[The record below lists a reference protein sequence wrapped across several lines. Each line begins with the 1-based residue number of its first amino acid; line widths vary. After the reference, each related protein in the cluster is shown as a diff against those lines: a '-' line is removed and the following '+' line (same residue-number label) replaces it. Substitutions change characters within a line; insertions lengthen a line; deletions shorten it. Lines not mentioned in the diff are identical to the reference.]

1 MKTIKVKFEGTT
13 ALMLNNPQCINPMHP
28 LAKALKAITSKRNKT
43 DEDHME
49 IIHLQFLASPYLN
62 KKGQYIIPSQM
73 IAKSIEAGAKEN
85 KLGAKF
91 QRSVLV
97 LGDALLNFKDN
108 GCSPEEL
115 YQNHNETYVDVRAV
129 GIMKAKVIAAR
140 MIIPEWSL
148 EFELSYD
155 ETQLNKSEI
164 WNAIN
169 AAGLRYGIGTY
180 RACFG
185 RYKASE
191 IK

>member
-1 MKTIKVKFEGTT
+1 
-13 ALMLNNPQCINPMHP
+13 
-28 LAKALKAITSKRNKT
+28 
-43 DEDHME
+43 ME

-115 YQNHNETYVDVRAV
+115 YENHNETYVDVRAV

-185 RYKASE
+185 RYKATE